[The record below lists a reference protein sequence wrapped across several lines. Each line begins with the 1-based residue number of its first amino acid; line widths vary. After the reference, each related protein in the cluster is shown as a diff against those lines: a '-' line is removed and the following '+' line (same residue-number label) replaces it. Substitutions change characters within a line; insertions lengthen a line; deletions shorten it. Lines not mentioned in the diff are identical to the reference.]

1 MDLGSARPQGLLRG
15 ARTLLQ
21 AQTAPRIAR
30 LTVLALS
37 AALAAGNAA
46 AAVLTPA
53 AAAAWERYYR
63 WADARAARPA
73 RTSEAFLF
81 QDRLPPA
88 RRSEIRRR
96 LASGETYVDRVTGVV
111 PENSGFSLPDAEIHH
126 WWGTVLVPHTKLAQL
141 LDSLQDYD
149 RHAGKFADV
158 ARSRLLSR
166 EGSRFVFSLRLKRTK
181 AFVSA
186 AYNTIQEAVYY
197 AVDSRRAW
205 SRSVATRIAEIENAD
220 TPGEREKPPGED
232 SGYLWRLVSW
242 WRFEE
247 TGDGVVVEIESA
259 SLSRDIPFVVKLI
272 PGVSAYIRSTP
283 KDSMESVLADL
294 RRNFAGRR

>member
-1 MDLGSARPQGLLRG
+1 M
-15 ARTLLQ
+15 
-21 AQTAPRIAR
+21 
-30 LTVLALS
+30 LS
-37 AALAAGNAA
+37 ALLAAANAA

-63 WADARAARPA
+63 WADAKAARPA
-73 RTSEAFLF
+73 ADPRGFLF

-96 LASGETYVDRVTGVV
+96 LEAGETYVERVTGVV

-126 WWGTVLVPHTKLAQL
+126 WWGTVLVPRVRLPELLKL
-141 LDSLQDYD
+141 LQDYD

-166 EGSRFVFSLRLKRTK
+166 DGNRFVFALRLKRTK

-186 AYNTIQEAVYY
+186 AYNTTQEAVYY

-205 SRSVATRIAEIENAD
+205 SRSVAVRIAEIENAD
-220 TPGEREKPPGED
+220 TSSEREKPPGEG

-247 TGDGVVVEIESA
+247 TDGGVIVEIESA

-272 PGVSAYIRSTP
+272 PGVNAYIRSTP